1 MVRDVTRILPTA
13 MITKWL
19 GRSDLA
25 FFATMISTLSRPRK
39 MCLRPIMSAASNTK
53 SILGTFQ
60 AGDVVLE
67 SGKMLRDTKI
77 VYEVHGQMNT
87 EKSNVILHPTSYG
100 AQHTDLRY
108 RIGSGKNYTLDTSKY
123 CVVVVNLLGNGAS
136 TSPSHANGGKGGL
149 KV

>member
-1 MVRDVTRILPTA
+1 
-13 MITKWL
+13 
-19 GRSDLA
+19 
-25 FFATMISTLSRPRK
+25 
-39 MCLRPIMSAASNTK
+39 MSAASNTK